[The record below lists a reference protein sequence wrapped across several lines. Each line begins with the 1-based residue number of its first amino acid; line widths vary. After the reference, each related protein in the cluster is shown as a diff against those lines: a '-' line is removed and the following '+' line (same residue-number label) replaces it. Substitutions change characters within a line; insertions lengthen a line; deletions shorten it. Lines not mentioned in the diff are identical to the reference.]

1 MIKIS
6 NVLLSLCLCASVSL
20 SAVSYCYTD
29 SVDTIYAAAELSGEC
44 GPNVKYNISDGVLTV
59 SGEGPMYTDMS
70 TTPWDRDGITSVVIE
85 SGITLIGNFAFAH
98 MQDLEKVSIPDT
110 VKEIGK
116 GAFMDNKSLKEIV
129 IPDSVTSLG
138 NQCFSLCSSLEKA
151 VIGSGIDTI
160 PSIAFSYCS
169 ALKEVDFGENVTI
182 IGQQAFTDCT
192 SLSSVVLKNK
202 VKTINERAFYYCTG
216 LKEITLPSSVSF
228 IGEKAFMFCG
238 VGDPENR
245 PNQYYDFVAYTVKG
259 SYASEYIEN
268 LGTELDEEDPPAPVD
283 AYDYYDIV
291 ALSLGE
297 GMYYQLCRPEEYQ
310 PYGEVKVYYMPEFT
324 SNCGDIVGIML
335 GENNTTEFHCYAP
348 PIKKNSDYEAETI
361 YKAEEFKKFDK
372 TGYVFATVMATYSDT
387 CMEVS
392 TDKERLFILCD
403 DTKGYERGETVAFVP
418 VEGVSAENM
427 NVYRVKELTD
437 TIFAK
442 GISLGYNSEIDCT
455 LFLGFSNEPSVIP
468 MNNVGYFFVAGLNV
482 PAGQGTCS
490 LHFKKPDQSVAE
502 IPAITLYNA
511 TVTEDPTEPDK
522 SKVSEEKTGVLLAR
536 LTDEGALIGLDEETS
551 VFILNGIPKEAQAGD
566 VLTFKTLNSVEIG
579 AYYAQDVKIKE
590 EVVYEKG
597 DINLDGV
604 VNIADFIV
612 MKSTMVESEV
622 TEVPGYF
629 DVDGDTY
636 FNIKD
641 LIALKKILMGIE

>member
-6 NVLLSLCLCASVSL
+6 KVLLSLCICASISMSAISHYPENLSEVVS
-20 SAVSYCYTD
+20 
-29 SVDTIYAAAELSGEC
+29 AADLTEGAC
-44 GPNVKYNISDGVLTV
+44 GPKVNFKIADGVLTV

-85 SGITLIGNFAFAH
+85 SGLTLIGNFAFAH

-259 SYASEYIEN
+259 SYASEYI
-268 LGTELDEEDPPAPVD
+268 LGT
-283 AYDYYDIV
+283 
-291 ALSLGE
+291 
-297 GMYYQLCRPEEYQ
+297 
-310 PYGEVKVYYMPEFT
+310 F
-324 SNCGDIVGIML
+324 
-335 GENNTTEFHCYAP
+335 
-348 PIKKNSDYEAETI
+348 
-361 YKAEEFKKFDK
+361 FKRKF
-372 TGYVFATVMATYSDT
+372 
-387 CMEVS
+387 
-392 TDKERLFILCD
+392 
-403 DTKGYERGETVAFVP
+403 
-418 VEGVSAENM
+418 
-427 NVYRVKELTD
+427 
-437 TIFAK
+437 
-442 GISLGYNSEIDCT
+442 ISS
-455 LFLGFSNEPSVIP
+455 
-468 MNNVGYFFVAGLNV
+468 
-482 PAGQGTCS
+482 
-490 LHFKKPDQSVAE
+490 
-502 IPAITLYNA
+502 
-511 TVTEDPTEPDK
+511 K
-522 SKVSEEKTGVLLAR
+522 SKVAR
-536 LTDEGALIGLDEETS
+536 S
-551 VFILNGIPKEAQAGD
+551 
-566 VLTFKTLNSVEIG
+566 SS
-579 AYYAQDVKIKE
+579 
-590 EVVYEKG
+590 
-597 DINLDGV
+597 
-604 VNIADFIV
+604 
-612 MKSTMVESEV
+612 ST
-622 TEVPGYF
+622 P
-629 DVDGDTY
+629 
-636 FNIKD
+636 NH
-641 LIALKKILMGIE
+641 